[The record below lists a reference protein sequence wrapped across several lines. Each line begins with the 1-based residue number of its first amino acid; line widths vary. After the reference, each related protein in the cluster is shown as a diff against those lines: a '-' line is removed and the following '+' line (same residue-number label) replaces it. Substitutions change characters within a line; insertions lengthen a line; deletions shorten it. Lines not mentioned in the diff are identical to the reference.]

1 MLFRSGVSI
10 LSGAASSSLRSFNG
24 LIEIWGYGG
33 AAGSMGS
40 ELLAAEVLT
49 QGSGAISVIGT
60 SDSLAVG
67 LKVASTSRI
76 EAAGTGTVH
85 VEGAGGGVPQP
96 TITFSGL
103 AASTPSPYTESGLRF
118 TSASNFSN
126 QFPQQMVGS
135 TATSG
140 FVDVTTVDGQL
151 FSVQSM
157 RLSETKGSIGP
168 RSVTF
173 TGTRLD
179 GGTVQH
185 TYTTDSK
192 FEAETVVL
200 SGFSGLTNFR
210 FTFNETTWDDLQ
222 WSYSAPLDVS
232 FGLAEVRAA
241 SGDVS
246 IAAARLELTNVLTL
260 NVPNTVEL
268 WQSITGSGGLV
279 KAGSGTVRVS
289 SQAKYTGLTKVVSG
303 LLKVDGS
310 LAGSVTADGPGQVSG
325 VGLVSGVLET
335 SGTGSILPGGIDRK
349 STR

>member
-1 MLFRSGVSI
+1 MTGNQGVLLNAGSQVTVELGNLTLSAGTGAAGSALRILDGKVKSQGGTITLQGNSGSSASAGSSGVLLQGAEIVNQGAGDIFVSGTTAAGASSPGAGVSI

-157 RLSETKGSIGP
+157 KIG
-168 RSVTF
+168 
-173 TGTRLD
+173 
-179 GGTVQH
+179 
-185 TYTTDSK
+185 
-192 FEAETVVL
+192 
-200 SGFSGLTNFR
+200 
-210 FTFNETTWDDLQ
+210 
-222 WSYSAPLDVS
+222 
-232 FGLAEVRAA
+232 RAH
-241 SGDVS
+241 V
-246 IAAARLELTNVLTL
+246 
-260 NVPNTVEL
+260 
-268 WQSITGSGGLV
+268 
-279 KAGSGTVRVS
+279 
-289 SQAKYTGLTKVVSG
+289 
-303 LLKVDGS
+303 
-310 LAGSVTADGPGQVSG
+310 
-325 VGLVSGVLET
+325 
-335 SGTGSILPGGIDRK
+335 
-349 STR
+349 